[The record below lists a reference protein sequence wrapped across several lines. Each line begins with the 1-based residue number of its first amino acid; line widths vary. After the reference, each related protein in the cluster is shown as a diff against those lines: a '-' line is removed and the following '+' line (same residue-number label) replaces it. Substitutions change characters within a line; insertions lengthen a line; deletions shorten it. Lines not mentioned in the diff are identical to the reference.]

1 MLRDRGDIPVG
12 SDMSFFHKGKAC
24 PGGDGFLVSAGLF
37 LALSALPVILADG
50 LFLKHDG
57 NIVAHRKNQT
67 AGRAFQSAF
76 VVHRFQ
82 LSPAHGAGEQG
93 KQFGIQS
100 HEASPWRSGDV

>member
-12 SDMSFFHKGKAC
+12 SEMSFFHKGKAC
-24 PGGDGFLVSAGLF
+24 PGGHAFLVSAGLF

-67 AGRAFQSAF
+67 ADVYKRQGSRSALQADDAQPRPRRVHLRGRGNRVAYVYPQ
-76 VVHRFQ
+76 
-82 LSPAHGAGEQG
+82 AG
-93 KQFGIQS
+93 
-100 HEASPWRSGDV
+100 